1 MTQRHVPGRA
11 ARVHHSALV
20 IDTHIDT
27 LTHIVARSPDFS
39 TVLSD
44 GRVDIPRLRKGGVG
58 AAYFAVW
65 IDEGTPDTEA
75 LKYTLRSIEAMHEAV
90 AVYSSDLEVALTGAD
105 ITRIHAAG
113 KVAVVITI
121 EGGRVICDD
130 LRVLGALQRLGV
142 RSITLAW
149 GAATTW
155 MDSWN
160 QEKHGG
166 LTGFGRDVVRAMNDL
181 GMVIDVSHASDK
193 AFWQILE
200 VSSQPVFASHSSC
213 RALTPT
219 MRNMTD
225 EMIVAMAA
233 RGGVVNINFGA
244 GFLTADPDRVHPR
257 RFGPQQPEPRD
268 LFDRVGWRSPEPG
281 VPFERLIA
289 HFEHAIKVA
298 GADHVGIGSDF
309 DGVKSVPDDMEDIS
323 MLPAITEALLGRGHS
338 EADVR
343 KVLGE
348 NNLRLMAAVTGA

>member
-166 LTGFGRDVVRAMNDL
+166 LTGFGRDVVHR
-181 GMVIDVSHASDK
+181 
-193 AFWQILE
+193 
-200 VSSQPVFASHSSC
+200 
-213 RALTPT
+213 
-219 MRNMTD
+219 D
-225 EMIVAMAA
+225 ERPGHGHRRVACL
-233 RGGVVNINFGA
+233 RQG
-244 GFLTADPDRVHPR
+244 LLADPRGLLAAGVCLPLVLPRPDAHDAQYDR
-257 RFGPQQPEPRD
+257 RD
-268 LFDRVGWRSPEPG
+268 DRGDGGKGWRG
-281 VPFERLIA
+281 QYQFRRRI
-289 HFEHAIKVA
+289 
-298 GADHVGIGSDF
+298 
-309 DGVKSVPDDMEDIS
+309 PD
-323 MLPAITEALLGRGHS
+323 R
-338 EADVR
+338 
-343 KVLGE
+343 
-348 NNLRLMAAVTGA
+348 